1 MPTAISSVRART
13 RTRTTAHAPPH
24 THSTWHNTTRHALI
38 CDRTYAGDREFFN
51 GAEPGLVDVHL
62 FGVLRSVADEAT
74 GHYALAHAHPRLPAW
89 YQRMQRLTAHDG
101 DQPTTTTATTTTKS
115 S

>member
-1 MPTAISSVRART
+1 M
-13 RTRTTAHAPPH
+13 
-24 THSTWHNTTRHALI
+24 
-38 CDRTYAGDREFFN
+38 
-51 GAEPGLVDVHL
+51 DVHL

-89 YQRMQRLTAHDG
+89 YQRMQRLTAHDD
-101 DQPTTTTATTTTKS
+101 DQPTTTATTTTNS